1 MPTRQVVVVAFPG
14 VQSLDVTGPV
24 EVFHG
29 AGRAAGGAYEV
40 AVVTLDGGPVPA
52 TSGVMLG
59 GGVALHEVGG
69 IDTLIVAGGE
79 GSRPGVVDPALI
91 EWLRRRAP
99 DARRVASVCTGA
111 FLLAQAG
118 LLDGRRVT
126 THWSACDG
134 LARRHPEVDVDPE
147 PIFTRHGNVWT
158 SAGVTAG
165 MDLALAMVEED
176 LGRDVALTV
185 ARWLV
190 LFLRRP
196 GGQSQFSAQLQA
208 QVAERNAIR
217 DLQQW
222 IVDHP
227 ETALSV
233 EAMAERVAM
242 SPRHFA
248 RRFRLEVGTTPAR
261 YVERV
266 RVEAARRRLEQT
278 SDPIEVVAPACGFG
292 TAETMRRAFV
302 RALGVAPAEYR
313 RRFQAPTPVP

>member
-1 MPTRQVVVVAFPG
+1 MPARQVVIVAYPG
-14 VQSLDVTGPV
+14 IQSLDVTGPL

-29 AGRAAGGAYEV
+29 AGRVVPGGYEV
-40 AVVTLDGGPVPA
+40 AVATLDGAPVPT
-52 TSGVMLG
+52 TSGIELG
-59 GGVALHEVGG
+59 GGLALHDAGA

-79 GSRPGVVDPALI
+79 GSRSPHPRLI
-91 EWLRRRAP
+91 AWLRDRAP

-111 FLLAQAG
+111 YLLAEAG

-126 THWSACDG
+126 THWAWCEP
-134 LARRHPEVDVDPE
+134 LARKYPATEVDPE

-208 QVAERNAIR
+208 QVAERDAIR

-227 ETALSV
+227 EAPLSI

-242 SPRHFA
+242 SQRHFA
-248 RRFRLEVGTTPAR
+248 RRFRVEVGTTPAR

-278 SDPIEVVAPACGFG
+278 TDPVEVVAPACGFG
-292 TAETMRRAFV
+292 SAETMRRAFV
-302 RALGVAPAEYR
+302 RVLGVAPAEYR